1 MILIFLIIVNYIT
14 GYNNLDL
21 LNRSPGTIASY
32 FEIRNYFNI
41 LLKYFIKNPILILLI
56 FFLYIN
62 FLKKNGEKRIFL
74 IFVIFFLFFQSSII
88 SVLHGAGF
96 NHLMAFMFFLLISV
110 GLINFQTIK
119 KFYILISILL
129 IISSFLNYY
138 QLINYNLLGRQ
149 GLHFNND
156 EKNEII
162 NFKKFIRND
171 IQSPTVI
178 VGASNR
184 TEMLLL
190 EEQLGKDT
198 FQITSYL
205 DSSWRQFLFRSKN
218 EVESYEKIF
227 DKKFENINSVLLLNN
242 SKNQKILREFLKKKN
257 FKFKKMYNVY
267 VYEDNNFEF
276 SKVLKLFKYKNSKD
290 LLIEKQFLVFE
301 KVIF

>member
-1 MILIFLIIVNYIT
+1 
-14 GYNNLDL
+14 
-21 LNRSPGTIASY
+21 
-32 FEIRNYFNI
+32 
-41 LLKYFIKNPILILLI
+41 
-56 FFLYIN
+56 
-62 FLKKNGEKRIFL
+62 
-74 IFVIFFLFFQSSII
+74 
-88 SVLHGAGF
+88 
-96 NHLMAFMFFLLISV
+96 MAFMFFLLISV
-110 GLINFQTIK
+110 GLINLQMIK

-149 GLHFNND
+149 GLHFNNY

-242 SKNQKILREFLKKKN
+242 SKNQKFLKEFLKKKN